1 MDHLGQPWVDL
12 GIPTTPLE
20 EAPHLSSALGGPRV
34 FFKRDDLTGVGLGG
48 NKLRKLEYLLGDAL
62 SRGADTVITTAAA
75 QSNFLRITA
84 AACRR
89 LGLTP
94 VFFVR
99 AKANEELTGNAL
111 CYRLTGAEVH
121 VVSTADPYSESTIH
135 AMKEYAGDLERRGR
149 TPYLIHLGTFSG
161 PLATLGYVDGTREL
175 IAQARSAQVVFDHA
189 FVAVGSGGTMA
200 GMLLAFADA
209 QMPCTVTGVSVCE
222 PARRLTDMI
231 CDFTERA
238 AELIDIKVRVPRH
251 SVHVIDSFI
260 GAGHGIP
267 SSESLEAVKLVARTE
282 GIFLDP
288 IYTGKAMAALI
299 AGVRNGEIR
308 RGANVL
314 FMHTGG
320 APNLFRHAE
329 AFRNML
335 DRSEID
341 GNYRG

>member
-1 MDHLGQPWVDL
+1 MDHLGQPWVDI

-62 SRGADTVITTAAA
+62 SRGADTVITTAAV

-99 AKANEELTGNAL
+99 AKASEELTGNAL
-111 CYRLTGAEVH
+111 CYQLAGAEVH
-121 VVSTADPYSESTIH
+121 MVNTADPYSESTIQ
-135 AMKEYAGDLERRGR
+135 AMKEYGADLERRGR

-161 PLATLGYVDGTREL
+161 PLATVGYIDGTREL
-175 IAQARSAQVVFDHA
+175 IAQARSRQVVFDHA

-200 GMLLAFADA
+200 GMLLALADA
-209 QMPCTVTGVSVCE
+209 QVPCTVTGVSVCE
-222 PARRLTDMI
+222 PARKLAGNI
-231 CDFTERA
+231 YDFTERA
-238 AELIDIKVRVPRH
+238 AQLVGVKARVPRH
-251 SVHVIDSFI
+251 SVRVIDSFI
-260 GAGHGIP
+260 GPGHGIP
-267 SSESLEAVKLVARTE
+267 SPESLEAVRMVARAE

-299 AGVRNGEIR
+299 SAVRNGEIQH
-308 RGANVL
+308 GANVL

-320 APNLFRHAE
+320 VPNLFRHAE
-329 AFRNML
+329 AFGRTI
-335 DRSEID
+335 DRSEFD
-341 GNYRG
+341 GSDRG

>member
-1 MDHLGQPWVDL
+1 MNHLGQPWVDL

-20 EAPHLSSALGGPRV
+20 EEPHLSRALGGPRV
-34 FFKRDDLTGVGLGG
+34 FFKRDDLTGVGFGG

-62 SRGADTVITTAAA
+62 SRGADTVITTAAV

-89 LGLTP
+89 LGLNP

-111 CYRLTGAEVH
+111 CYQLAGAEVH
-121 VVSTADPYSESTIH
+121 AVNTADPYSESTIQ
-135 AMKEYAGDLERRGR
+135 AMTEYAADLERRGH

-161 PLATLGYVDGTREL
+161 PLATVGYIDGTREL
-175 IAQARSAQVVFDHA
+175 IAQARSEQVVFDHA

-222 PARRLTDMI
+222 PASNLTDRI
-231 CDFTERA
+231 YDFTERA
-238 AELIDIKVRVPRH
+238 AQLVDLEVRVPRE
-251 SVHVIDSFI
+251 SVRVTDSFI

-267 SSESLEAVKLVARTE
+267 SPESLEAVKLVARTE

-288 IYTGKAMAALI
+288 IYTGKAMAALM
-299 AGVRNGEIR
+299 AAVRKGEIQ

-314 FMHTGG
+314 FVHTGG
-320 APNLFRHAE
+320 APNLFRHAD

-341 GNYRG
+341 GSDRG